1 MRKNT
6 GSRTIKE
13 NKAMRI
19 MSVGDDR
26 RAGVRL

>member
-6 GSRTIKE
+6 GSMPMKE

-19 MSVGDDR
+19 MSVGDGR
-26 RAGVRL
+26 RAGGRL